1 MKKSFRYR
9 NALLYFSRWS
19 RKGYAV
25 FAALG
30 KRVAISTVRICVSES
45 ALLKSARKGVI
56 VSEARCAQENSAQAD
71 DVFLL
76 KKEELPV
83 SMGKMCAGENGM
95 NLKNITGQRGMPFA
109 GVPLFYN

>member
-1 MKKSFRYR
+1 MKKSFQYR

-30 KRVAISTVRICVSES
+30 KRVAISTVRIGVCES

-56 VSEARCAQENSAQAD
+56 VSEARCAQENLTQAD
-71 DVFLL
+71 DVFFLL
-76 KKEELPV
+76 QQEYVVCLFLWEKCAPV
-83 SMGKMCAGENGM
+83 KTA
-95 NLKNITGQRGMPFA
+95 
-109 GVPLFYN
+109 

>member
-1 MKKSFRYR
+1 MHCFIFP
-9 NALLYFSRWS
+9 LEPE
-19 RKGYAV
+19 GYAV

-30 KRVAISTVRICVSES
+30 KRVAISTVRICVCES

-56 VSEARCAQENSAQAD
+56 VSEARCAQENLTQAD

-83 SMGKMCAGENGM
+83 SMGKVCAGENGM

>member
-1 MKKSFRYR
+1 MHCFIFP
-9 NALLYFSRWS
+9 A
-19 RKGYAV
+19 GA
-25 FAALG
+25 G
-30 KRVAISTVRICVSES
+30 KDTPFLPDWARGWLFLPFGCVCES